1 MNEDR
6 WYEDWQRRRREEPAP
21 PGFADRVLAAAAAD
35 RVAADKAAAG
45 DAAKR
50 TALAAALLALLNSRL
65 SRIGLCSLA
74 AAACL
79 FRLAHVV
86 AIFVAY

>member
-6 WYEDWQRRRREEPAP
+6 WYEDWRRRRREEPAP
-21 PGFADRVLAAAAAD
+21 PGFADRVLAAVAAD
-35 RVAADKAAAG
+35 TVAADKAAH

-50 TALAAALLALLNSRL
+50 SALAAALLALWNSRL